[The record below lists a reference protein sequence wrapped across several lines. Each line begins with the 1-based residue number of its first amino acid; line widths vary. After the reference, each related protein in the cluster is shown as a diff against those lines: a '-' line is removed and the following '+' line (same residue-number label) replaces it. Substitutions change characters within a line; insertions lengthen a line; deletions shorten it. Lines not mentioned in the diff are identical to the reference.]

1 MRCATAGDEEYQSMR
16 EGDESE
22 EEEEEEEEAGDS
34 GDFEEHSSM
43 NKEQGVQSHS
53 ETTFGNTVSATE
65 GANTDSG
72 QTVFSSTPSSSR
84 FYSIAMMMLL
94 YHGHQIC
101 VRSILQFRI

>member
-1 MRCATAGDEEYQSMR
+1 MR

-34 GDFEEHSSM
+34 GDFEEHFSM
-43 NKEQGVQSHS
+43 NKEQEGVQSHS